1 MFMKNLK
8 IKSKFI
14 IVMNDMN
21 KISNYLGFTPKSL
34 GNLIFPSG
42 TIIFNPE
49 QNQLT
54 NLPYKPNVLDSTLAN
69 DSFQITLVNQ
79 KIPQNISS
87 NTQGGA
93 KKLNKNEYKNE
104 YYLESIGRVKL
115 KKKYLS
121 KSEDL
126 MKAFKNI
133 LRNFSKE
140 NSNYFKN
147 KKQISIK
154 IKEKNSKNIFNFKLF
169 KLN

>member
-1 MFMKNLK
+1 
-8 IKSKFI
+8 
-14 IVMNDMN
+14 MNDMN

-34 GNLIFPSG
+34 GNFIFPSG
-42 TIIFNPE
+42 TIIFNHN

-54 NLPYKPNVLDSTLAN
+54 NLPYKPNVTESTIAN
-69 DSFQITLVNQ
+69 NSFKIILENQ
-79 KIPQNISS
+79 KIPKNISS

-93 KKLNKNEYKNE
+93 KQQNKNE
-104 YYLESIGRVKL
+104 YYLESIGRTKL
-115 KKKYLS
+115 KKEYLS
-121 KSEDL
+121 RTEDL